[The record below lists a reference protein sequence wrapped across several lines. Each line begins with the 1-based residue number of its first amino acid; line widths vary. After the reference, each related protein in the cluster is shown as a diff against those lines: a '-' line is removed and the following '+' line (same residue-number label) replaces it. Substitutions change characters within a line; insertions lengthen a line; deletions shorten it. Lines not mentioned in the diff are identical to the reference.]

1 VIEPDLIDTDLIG
14 TGLAGTGPAGLA
26 AASELRLEIDGMS
39 CASCAARIERVAG
52 EQPGVESASVS
63 FAGRSATVRY
73 RAPVAGPGAIVAA
86 IEDLGYR
93 ATPVQ
98 TQTPDPAQGYRAD
111 ERYWVPRLLVGWPLA
126 VATLVLVMAFAAH
139 PWARWAALACATPVQ
154 FWMGWPF
161 LRTAAVRARARSASM
176 DTLVALGT
184 LTGYVASLPAIA
196 GGGHL
201 YLDSA
206 ALIVAFIAL
215 GRYLEAKAKG
225 RAAGAIHAL
234 LALGARQA
242 HVLRDGAE
250 HTVPVDGLAAG
261 DLVVVRPGEKIPAD
275 GVVAGGASVVDESM
289 LTGEP
294 VPVDKAPGDPVTGA
308 TVNGSGVLRVRLS
321 AVGADTA
328 LAGIVRLVAAAQAS
342 TAPAQRLADRVAAV
356 FVPIVLA
363 AGCVTFAVWALDGRV
378 AAGVAA
384 TVAVLVVA
392 CPCAMGLAVP
402 AAIMVAAGR
411 GARSGVLIK
420 SGEALERFRSVDAVV
435 LDKTGTLT
443 EGRMRVAEV
452 AGDPETLAMAASV
465 EAGSEHPIGAAIVA
479 AGREHGLAAEPVDEF
494 HAAAGHGVSGRIG
507 GPESRLA
514 AEPVDEFHAAA
525 GHGVSGRIGGP
536 ESRLAA
542 EPVDEFRAAAGHG
555 AGGRVVVAGTAA
567 FLADSGMPA
576 GAGVAAEAA
585 RLAGGGRTVVLVGWD
600 GEARGAVAVADRL
613 KPEAASV
620 VAQLRGLGLRVV
632 MLTGD
637 GQASAASVAA
647 QAGIAEVIA
656 GVPPEGKVAAV
667 RRLQD
672 GGNRVAFAGDGVNDA
687 PALAQADLGMAIGTG
702 SDVAIEA
709 ADITLVSGSLT
720 GILTAIRLSRR
731 THRVVVQNLWW
742 AFGYNVVMIPLAAL
756 GILPPIAAGAAMAA
770 SSVSVVGNALRLA
783 RSGQT
788 RARSGQ
794 TRARSGQTRARSGQT
809 RARSGQA
816 PARPGQ
822 GARVA

>member
-1 VIEPDLIDTDLIG
+1 V
-14 TGLAGTGPAGLA
+14 TGRLVTETSQGLVTAEA
-26 AASELRLEIDGMS
+26 AAAAGLRLEIDGMS

-52 EQPGVESASVS
+52 EQPGVLSASVS
-63 FAGRSATVRY
+63 FAGRGATVRY
-73 RAPVAGPGAIVAA
+73 RPDVTEPGAIVAA
-86 IEDLGYR
+86 IEEIGYQAR
-93 ATPVQ
+93 PVAPEQ
-98 TQTPDPAQGYRAD
+98 APDPTGGYRAD

-126 VATLVLVMAFAAH
+126 LATLVLVMGFGGH
-139 PWARWAALACATPVQ
+139 PWARWAALGCATVVE

-161 LRTAAVRARARSASM
+161 LATAVARARARSASM

-184 LTGYVASLPAIA
+184 LTGYLASLPAIA

-234 LALGARQA
+234 LALGAREA
-242 HVLRDGAE
+242 HVLTGGSE
-250 HTVPVDGLAAG
+250 HSVPVERTVPVEDLQAG
-261 DLVVVRPGEKIPAD
+261 DVVVVRPGEKIPAD
-275 GVVAGGASVVDESM
+275 GVVTGGASAVDESM
-289 LTGEP
+289 LTGES
-294 VPVDKAPGDPVTGA
+294 VPVDKVPGDRVTGA
-308 TVNGSGVLRVRLS
+308 TVNGSGLLRVRLT
-321 AVGADTA
+321 AVGAGTA

-356 FVPIVLA
+356 FVPFVLA
-363 AGCVTFAVWALDGRV
+363 VGAVTFAGWALDGRL
-378 AAGVAA
+378 ATGVAA
-384 TVAVLVVA
+384 AVAVLVVA

-402 AAIMVAAGR
+402 AAIMVSTGR
-411 GARSGVLIK
+411 GARFGVLIK
-420 SGEALERFRSVDAVV
+420 SGEALERFRSIDTVV

-443 EGRMRVAEV
+443 EGRMRVAGL
-452 AGDPETLAMAASV
+452 AGDQATLAMAASV
-465 EAGSEHPIGAAIVA
+465 EAGSEHPVAAAIVA
-479 AGREHGLAAEPVDEF
+479 AARERGVAAEPVDGF
-494 HAAAGHGVSGRIG
+494 YASAGHGVTGRVGG
-507 GPESRLA
+507 GP
-514 AEPVDEFHAAA
+514 D
-525 GHGVSGRIGGP
+525 GRQ
-536 ESRLAA
+536 
-542 EPVDEFRAAAGHG
+542 
-555 AGGRVVVAGTAA
+555 VVAGTPA
-567 FLADSGMPA
+567 FLAESGLPA
-576 GAGVAAEAA
+576 GPGLLADVD
-585 RLAGGGRTVVLVGWD
+585 RLAAGGQTVILVGWD
-600 GEARGAVAVADRL
+600 GAARGAVAVADRL

-620 VAQLRGLGLRVV
+620 VTGLRGLGMRVV

-637 GQASAASVAA
+637 GRPTAAAVAA
-647 QAGIAEVIA
+647 QAGIGEVIA
-656 GVPPEGKVAAV
+656 GVPPEGKLAEL
-667 RRLQD
+667 RRLQA
-672 GGNRVAFAGDGVNDA
+672 GGRRVAFVGDGVNDA

-794 TRARSGQTRARSGQT
+794 
-809 RARSGQA
+809 A

>member
-1 VIEPDLIDTDLIG
+1 
-14 TGLAGTGPAGLA
+14 
-26 AASELRLEIDGMS
+26 
-39 CASCAARIERVAG
+39 
-52 EQPGVESASVS
+52 
-63 FAGRSATVRY
+63 VRY
-73 RAPVAGPGAIVAA
+73 RAPLAGPGAIVAA

-514 AEPVDEFHAAA
+514 AEPVDEF
-525 GHGVSGRIGGP
+525 
-536 ESRLAA
+536 
-542 EPVDEFRAAAGHG
+542 RAAAGHG

-576 GAGVAAEAA
+576 GVGVAAEAA

-794 TRARSGQTRARSGQT
+794 TRARSGQTRARSGQ
-809 RARSGQA
+809 A